1 MFGTGLSSPSQ
12 PLNFQMFCFTKPS
25 EEFIRQL
32 IDAQRNLPFSYTETG
47 ATKNSPPVGYTID
60 HNRICL
66 GKGEAVFNAA
76 IAALRTWKMFEL
88 GWVELHWP
96 NAPIEVGATVAVL
109 VKHFGFWSLHPARI
123 VYLVDEEDS
132 RMRRFGFA
140 YGTLPAHAERGEER
154 FLIEWH
160 QDDDSV
166 WYDLLAFSQP
176 GAFLAKLGY
185 PVSRTLQKR
194 FARDSKQAML
204 NAVRERVV
212 GSQSPV

>member
-1 MFGTGLSSPSQ
+1 MFSPSR
-12 PLNFQMFCFTKPS
+12 PS
-25 EEFIRQL
+25 EEKIQKL
-32 IDAQRNLPFSYTETG
+32 IASQQSLPFSYAGVG
-47 ATKNSPPVGYTID
+47 ATQTSPPHDYILD

-66 GKGEAVFNAA
+66 GKGEAVFKAA
-76 IAALRTWKMFEL
+76 IAALRNWKMFDL

-96 NAPIEVGATVAVL
+96 DAPIEVGTTIAVL
-109 VKHFGFWSLHPARI
+109 VRHYGFWSLHPARI

-132 RMRRFGFA
+132 LMRRFGFA
-140 YGTLPAHAERGEER
+140 YGTLPAHSERGEER

-160 QDDDSV
+160 HSNDSI

-176 GAFLAKLGY
+176 SAFLAKLGY
-185 PVSRTLQKR
+185 PISRMLQKR

-212 GSQSPV
+212 GSQPPV